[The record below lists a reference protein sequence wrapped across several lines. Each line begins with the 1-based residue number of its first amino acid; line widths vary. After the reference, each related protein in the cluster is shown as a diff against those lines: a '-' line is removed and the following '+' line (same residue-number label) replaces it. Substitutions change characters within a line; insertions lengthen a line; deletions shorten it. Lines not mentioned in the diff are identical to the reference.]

1 MSRTGTSVSPAVP
14 AAGRAPEAD
23 PAGRR
28 GGRLV
33 REARTVRLMWRRETI
48 RFARNRLRV
57 AMGLLTPLMFLL
69 ILGTGLQSAA
79 DGFDQYRAFLF
90 PGVLLMALQ
99 APAIAVGASIVWDRQ
114 SGFLRQ
120 VLAAP
125 LSRGSILVGICL
137 GGATSGTLYAA
148 CVLVTAPVVGVP
160 YGPGLL
166 LVLLELALIA
176 FAFTAFG
183 VVAAVTI
190 SRPETFQIVIGL
202 AMMPLLFLSGAMFP
216 AGGLPGWLGAAVLLN
231 PLTYGVDAVRR
242 AMPGDGVV
250 TYGDRV
256 TGPEPFGWA
265 PPVLLEVGLIALLGL
280 AAVTV
285 AARHFARSR

>member
-1 MSRTGTSVSPAVP
+1 MPHTDTSYES
-14 AAGRAPEAD
+14 AAALAD
-23 PAGRR
+23 PLPPAEPTATNSRR
-28 GGRLV
+28 LAQ
-33 REARTVRLMWRRETI
+33 ELRTVRILWRRETI

-79 DGFDQYRAFLF
+79 YGFDQYRAFLF

-125 LSRGSILVGICL
+125 LSRGSILIGICL
-137 GGATSGTLYAA
+137 GGATSGALYSA
-148 CVLVTAPVVGVP
+148 CVLTTAGVVNVP
-160 YGPGLL
+160 YAPSLL
-166 LVLLELALIA
+166 LVLLELALVS

-183 VVAAVTI
+183 VVAAVAIT
-190 SRPETFQIVIGL
+190 RPETFQIVIGL
-202 AMMPLLFLSGAMFP
+202 AMMPMLFLSGAMFP

-231 PLTYGVDAVRR
+231 PLSYGVDAIRR
-242 AMPGDGVV
+242 TMPGDGVV
-250 TYGDRV
+250 SYGGRV
-256 TGPEPFGWA
+256 TGPEPFGWT
-265 PPVLLEVGLIALLGL
+265 PPVLLEIGLIAFLALL
-280 AAVTV
+280 AVGV
-285 AARHFARSR
+285 ASRHFARSR